1 MIKMNLIEINN
12 ENSEDPIR
20 RAYLFLKNHSRTPE
34 AFSKD
39 EFKEYAN
46 YPNPGNF
53 DTYFSKKLKH
63 FLEEAPNESGMF
75 LVSRIFNKYSKWEK
89 FRAFYSQST
98 KVKVNYIE
106 EYYRNVMI
114 FEFFMP
120 LTSETDLRAS
130 LDELFY
136 KDTVKL
142 ALIKI
147 PNNELNNAFTK
158 EIEETEEQYIESV
171 CEWISER
178 FGGYSI
184 GTIRG
189 RFKLD
194 DLKTFAEVALIRSR
208 GLDYLIDETT
218 AVVRFIFY
226 VGTPRINRDIFD
238 IEQFYENQEELEI
251 QEGIQKEANQIRYIF
266 KNLFVKSIL
275 ELVNGEDEI
284 WMLESGIRNRLYI
297 WKNEMAQ

>member
-1 MIKMNLIEINN
+1 MESVERND

-20 RAYLFLKNHSRTPE
+20 RTYIFLKNHSRTPE
-34 AFSKD
+34 PFSKE
-39 EFKEYAN
+39 EFKKFAN

-53 DTYFSKKLKH
+53 DTYFSKKLKQL
-63 FLEEAPNESGMF
+63 LEEHPNESGMF
-75 LVSRIFNKYSKWEK
+75 LVSRIFKKYSKWEK

-98 KVKVNYIE
+98 KVKVSYIE
-106 EYYRNVMI
+106 EYYKNVMI

-120 LTSETDLRAS
+120 LTSENDLRAS

-136 KDTVKL
+136 KDTVKP
-142 ALIKI
+142 ALIVI
-147 PNNELNNAFTK
+147 PKNELNNAFSK
-158 EIEETEEQYIESV
+158 EDEETEEQYLERI

-184 GTIRG
+184 GTVRG
-189 RFKLD
+189 RFRLD

-218 AVVRFIFY
+218 AIVRFIFY
-226 VGTPRINRDIFD
+226 VGSPIKNSVLFD
-238 IEQFYENQEELEI
+238 IEQFYEPSDEIEI
-251 QEGIQKEANQIRYIF
+251 QGEIQKEANQVRYIF

-297 WKNEMAQ
+297 WKNEFIQ

>member
-1 MIKMNLIEINN
+1 MNSIERNS

-20 RAYLFLKNHSRTPE
+20 RAYIFLKNHSRSPD

-39 EFKEYAN
+39 EFKEFIN

-63 FLEEAPNESGMF
+63 FLEESPNESGMF
-75 LVSRIFNKYSKWEK
+75 LVSRIFKKYSKWEK

-106 EYYRNVMI
+106 EYYRYVMI

-120 LTSETDLRAS
+120 LTSETDLRSS

-136 KDTVKL
+136 KDPVKL
-142 ALIKI
+142 ALTKI
-147 PNNELNNAFTK
+147 PNNELNKAFTI
-158 EIEETEEQYIESV
+158 EIDETEDQYIEKV
-171 CEWISER
+171 CDWISER

-184 GTIRG
+184 GTVRG

-194 DLKTFAEVALIRSR
+194 DLKTFSEVALIRSR

-218 AVVRFIFY
+218 AIVRFIFY
-226 VGTPRINRDIFD
+226 AGSPIINRDLFE
-238 IEQFYENQEELEI
+238 IEQFNENQEELEI
-251 QEGIQKEANQIRYIF
+251 PVGVQEEANQIRYIF

-275 ELVNGEDEI
+275 ELVDGEDEI

-297 WKNEMAQ
+297 WKNELAQ

>member
-1 MIKMNLIEINN
+1 MNSIERNS

-20 RAYLFLKNHSRTPE
+20 RAYIFLKNHSRSPD

-39 EFKEYAN
+39 EFKEFIN

-63 FLEEAPNESGMF
+63 FLEESPNESGMF
-75 LVSRIFNKYSKWEK
+75 LVSRIFKKYSKWEK

-106 EYYRNVMI
+106 EYYRYIMI

-120 LTSETDLRAS
+120 LTSETDLRSS

-136 KDTVKL
+136 KDPVKL
-142 ALIKI
+142 ALTKI

-158 EIEETEEQYIESV
+158 EIDETEDQYIEKV
-171 CEWISER
+171 CDWISER

-184 GTIRG
+184 GTVRG

-218 AVVRFIFY
+218 AIVRFIFY
-226 VGTPRINRDIFD
+226 AGSPIINRDLFK
-238 IEQFYENQEELEI
+238 IEQFNENQEELEI
-251 QEGIQKEANQIRYIF
+251 PVGVQQEANQIRYIF

-275 ELVNGEDEI
+275 ELVDGEDEI

-297 WKNEMAQ
+297 WKNELAQ

>member
-1 MIKMNLIEINN
+1 MSSAEINSDD
-12 ENSEDPIR
+12 SEDPIR
-20 RAYLFLKNHSRTPE
+20 RVYIFLKTHSRSPE
-34 AFSKD
+34 SFSKE
-39 EFKEYAN
+39 EFKEFAN
-46 YPNPGNF
+46 YPNPDNF
-53 DTYFSKKLKH
+53 NTYFSKKLRH

-75 LVSRIFNKYSKWEK
+75 LVSRIFKKYSKWEK

-98 KVKVNYIE
+98 QVKVNYIE

-114 FEFFMP
+114 FEFFLP
-120 LTSETDLRAS
+120 LTSETDLRSS

-147 PNNELNNAFTK
+147 PNNELNRAFTK
-158 EIEETEEQYIESV
+158 EIGESEDQYIERL
-171 CEWISER
+171 CNWISKR

-184 GTIRG
+184 GTVRG

-218 AVVRFIFY
+218 AIVRFIFY
-226 VGTPRINRDIFD
+226 VGTPKINSDLFN
-238 IEQFYENQEELEI
+238 IEQFNENQEELNDQI
-251 QEGIQKEANQIRYIF
+251 GIQQEANQIRYIF
-266 KNLFVKSIL
+266 KNLFVKSIM

-297 WKNEMAQ
+297 WKNELAR

>member
-1 MIKMNLIEINN
+1 MNSIERNS

-20 RAYLFLKNHSRTPE
+20 RAYIFLKNHSRSPD

-39 EFKEYAN
+39 EFKEFIN

-63 FLEEAPNESGMF
+63 FLEESPNESGMF
-75 LVSRIFNKYSKWEK
+75 LVSRIFKKYSKWEK

-106 EYYRNVMI
+106 EYYRYIMI

-120 LTSETDLRAS
+120 LTSETDLRSS

-136 KDTVKL
+136 KDPVKL
-142 ALIKI
+142 ALTKI

-158 EIEETEEQYIESV
+158 EIDETEDQYIEKV
-171 CEWISER
+171 CDWISER

-184 GTIRG
+184 GTVRG

-218 AVVRFIFY
+218 AIVRFIFY
-226 VGTPRINRDIFD
+226 AGSPIINRDLFE
-238 IEQFYENQEELEI
+238 IEQFNENQEELEI
-251 QEGIQKEANQIRYIF
+251 PVGVQQEANQIRYIF

-275 ELVNGEDEI
+275 ELVDGEDEI

-297 WKNEMAQ
+297 WKNELAQ

>member
-1 MIKMNLIEINN
+1 
-12 ENSEDPIR
+12 
-20 RAYLFLKNHSRTPE
+20 
-34 AFSKD
+34 
-39 EFKEYAN
+39 
-46 YPNPGNF
+46 
-53 DTYFSKKLKH
+53 
-63 FLEEAPNESGMF
+63 MF
-75 LVSRIFNKYSKWEK
+75 LVSRIFKKYSKWEK

-142 ALIKI
+142 AIIKI
-147 PNNELNNAFTK
+147 PNNELNNAFNK

-184 GTIRG
+184 GTVRG
-189 RFKLD
+189 RFKMD

-208 GLDYLIDETT
+208 GMDYLIDETT
-218 AVVRFIFY
+218 AIVRFIFY
-226 VGTPRINRDIFD
+226 VGNPVINRALFN
-238 IEQFYENQEELEI
+238 IEQFNENQEELEI
-251 QEGIQKEANQIRYIF
+251 QKGIQKEANQIRYIF

-275 ELVNGEDEI
+275 ELVDGEDEI

-297 WKNEMAQ
+297 WKIELAQ